1 MNRKITRE
9 EAIKIL
15 YSMDIANCY
24 DSKIIDEYIN
34 HFTEEAGNE
43 DYKFSIEALDKEYLY
58 KTIEDVI
65 DNLDIIDKKII
76 DNSKGWKINRIA
88 KVDLAILRVAIAE
101 IIYNSSIP
109 GSVSI
114 NEAVEISKRYSVDDS
129 HKYIN
134 GVLGSVYRG
143 LQQWKNMY

>member
-143 LQQWKNMY
+143 LQQ